1 MTNLQTARRANPTS
15 SAEGAGRWRRIWEWL
30 SRPTHYR
37 AVTRFR
43 SAIEERDS
51 TILEELLHPEVA
63 VVTEAG
69 SPEHPARRVVVG
81 TYDAIPLLMHGM
93 STKNGLSIDVRSVN
107 GQAGIILKGRGTT
120 TATMA
125 VDFTGNRITTVWIRL
140 HPYELRHW
148 NHV

>member
-1 MTNLQTARRANPTS
+1 MTNLQTARQANPTS
-15 SAEGAGRWRRIWEWL
+15 SAEPARRWRRIWEWL

-43 SAIEERDS
+43 SAIEQGD
-51 TILEELLHPEVA
+51 TAILEELLHPDVA
-63 VVTEAG
+63 VMTEAG

-81 TYDAIPLLMHGM
+81 AYDAIPLLMHGM
-93 STKNGLSIDVRSVN
+93 STHDGLSIDVRSVN
-107 GQAGIILKGRGTT
+107 GQAGIILTDRGTT

-125 VDFTGNRITTVWIRL
+125 VDFTGDRITMVWIRL
-140 HPYELRHW
+140 RPYVLRHW

>member
-1 MTNLQTARRANPTS
+1 MTNLQTARLGSLPPRTEPARP
-15 SAEGAGRWRRIWEWL
+15 WCRIWEWL

-43 SAIEERDS
+43 SAVEQGDS
-51 TILEELLHPEVA
+51 GILEELLHPEVA

-69 SPEHPARRVVVG
+69 SSEHPARRVVVG
-81 TYDAIPLLMHGM
+81 TYDAIPLLIHGM
-93 STKNGLSIDVRSVN
+93 STKAGSSNDVRSVN
-107 GQAGIILKGRGTT
+107 GQAGIILTDRGTT

-125 VDFTGNRITTVWIRL
+125 VDFTGNRITMVWIRL